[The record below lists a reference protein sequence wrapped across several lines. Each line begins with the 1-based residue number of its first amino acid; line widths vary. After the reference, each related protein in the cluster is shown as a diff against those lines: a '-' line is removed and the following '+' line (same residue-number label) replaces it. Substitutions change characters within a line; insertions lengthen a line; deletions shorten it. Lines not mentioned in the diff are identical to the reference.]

1 MKTTTK
7 KRLLLIP
14 VYILVFLVLWVAAS
28 FVSIEVRYRAHEKK
42 ILNHPSEASEEYYY
56 FNQLTYKEQLL
67 FKSIKDAAEK
77 HENESEIVPYRY
89 TEDEFKRVAKA
100 VSFDC
105 PMLFYLDP
113 NSFKLFCDEGISL
126 IKELVEFFEFLPVN
140 SFGFTVRDGLE
151 LNSL

>member
-77 HENESEIVPYRY
+77 HENESDIVPYRY
-89 TEDEFKRVAKA
+89 TEDEFLCYSILTRILS
-100 VSFDC
+100 SFSA
-105 PMLFYLDP
+105 MTI
-113 NSFKLFCDEGISL
+113 KLLLLWGTYPPHQTSR
-126 IKELVEFFEFLPVN
+126 K
-140 SFGFTVRDGLE
+140 
-151 LNSL
+151 